1 MKPLNKA
8 EDHMGSDRLNPQT
21 STPPGKHNTNNDMS
35 TKAPESDKFGLNGAL
50 VLLHLFL
57 HRNEVILSLN
67 YVQTTYTEIN
77 LYKYLIYSYL
87 IFITRTR

>member
-57 HRNEVILSLN
+57 HRNGVILRLK
-67 YVQTTYTEIN
+67 YIHTTYTEVN
-77 LYKYLIYSYL
+77 LYKYMLYNNLY
-87 IFITRTR
+87 FITRTR